1 MIILNFFLDSSMHSS
16 TTTFKFF
23 VVKINTKRNK
33 ARKKDAYQL
42 VSINTGN
49 NTSMLEIDF
58 TRCFLKSIRKYITK
72 GISAIPVILG
82 CD

>member
-1 MIILNFFLDSSMHSS
+1 MHLS
-16 TTTFKFF
+16 TISFRFF
-23 VVKINTKRNK
+23 VVKINTKRNN

-49 NTSMLEIDF
+49 NIRMLEIDF

-72 GISAIPVILG
+72 GIITIPVILA